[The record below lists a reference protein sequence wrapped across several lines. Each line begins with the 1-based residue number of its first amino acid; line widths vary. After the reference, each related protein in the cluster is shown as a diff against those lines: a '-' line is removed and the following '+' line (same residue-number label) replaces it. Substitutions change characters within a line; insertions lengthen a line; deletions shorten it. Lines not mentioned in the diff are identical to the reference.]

1 MNFHEGG
8 PHGSLLCFGHCKSS
22 GLSRLFLKSLRIL
35 RSDGW
40 VIVRIR
46 DGERRK
52 RKKRSVV
59 VWWLSMVVVH
69 LRLRE

>member
-1 MNFHEGG
+1 
-8 PHGSLLCFGHCKSS
+8 
-22 GLSRLFLKSLRIL
+22 LRIL

-59 VWWLSMVVVH
+59 VWWLFMVVVVVVH